1 MSYWHYFVLYA
12 SISTAGNMFNY
23 YRMGRSRIS
32 SYLLISFG
40 QQEQQQIGSI
50 ESNILNRIGDIFLCL
65 PSIVWVILNH
75 LILDNIFI
83 IPEF

>member
-1 MSYWHYFVLYA
+1 MSYWDYFVVYV

-23 YRMGRSRIS
+23 YWMGRRWIS

-40 QQEQQQIGSI
+40 QHEQQQIRCI
-50 ESNILNRIGDIFLCL
+50 KSNILNRIGDIFLCL
-65 PSIVWVILNH
+65 PSIVWVLLNH